1 MGNEERKRY
10 SARECCKVTV
20 TNNADLFKKMYPSG
34 LNVTF
39 MKSKQLQAVGLKS
52 LCCTYVEK
60 ICFKMIK

>member
-52 LCCTYVEK
+52 LYCT
-60 ICFKMIK
+60 